1 MHAGWRRDAVF
12 RRLHRRS
19 KLLHLLL
26 IRHELAA
33 TDHRF
38 TRAAEMERT
47 DGVTDGRTDGRGSV
61 APRWPRQES
70 ISPIVVAISAII
82 ERRVDREGIR
92 NVSQ

>member
-47 DGVTDGRTDGRGSV
+47 DGVTDGRTDGEVLRRGGRGRRAFHRLS
-61 APRWPRQES
+61 
-70 ISPIVVAISAII
+70 SPY
-82 ERRVDREGIR
+82 RR
-92 NVSQ
+92 